1 MKIYHNAKW
10 WIDGKI
16 DPEIVAIGMKD
27 GKIAEL
33 LRKLPQGKFR
43 GVDLGGNYVFPGFI
57 DTHTHS
63 FEGGLYSMMIDL
75 SPAGSISD
83 VLELI
88 NEYSPNKGRYIFA
101 WNFDESLIKEKR
113 FPTRRELD
121 KVLPDKSLV
130 LRRIDGH
137 SCIVNSFAL
146 NNIRDSGMLHDAQ
159 DEVLRGYDNDLAVHW
174 FHKSLDQ
181 DIIVEAYHA
190 AAQIALKGGFT
201 GIHTMIGDADM
212 SITHYEL
219 IRDRLSDFAV
229 RYTIY
234 PQSFNIDAA
243 LDAGAT
249 RVGGCIL
256 ADGSIGSK
264 TAALSYTYA
273 GSGDRGILYQTDDF
287 WKAFITRAHQN
298 DLQVAVHCIGDLAI
312 KQINDVY
319 LDLEQTDS
327 RDLRHQL
334 IHCEITPDSLVDE
347 IAKSKAAAVMQPSFD
362 LLWGG
367 EEGFYARTL
376 GKDNT
381 FEMNRFASLLKQ
393 GVKVTGSSDWYITEL
408 DIVMSLQALLNHTNP
423 DERLGLKDA
432 IAIYTENAAWLSHD
446 EDSLGMIEK
455 GFVAD
460 FSVLGS
466 LPSIDITDTKKQVK
480 AIIREGEVVH
490 NAL

>member
-10 WIDGKI
+10 WIKGRI
-16 DPEIVAIGMKD
+16 DPEIIAVGVKD
-27 GKIAEL
+27 GKIVEL
-33 LRKLPQGKFR
+33 FNKLPQGSHR
-43 GVDLGGNYVFPGFI
+43 SIDLGGRFVFPGFI

-75 SPAGSISD
+75 SPAQSISD

-88 NEYSPNKGRYIFA
+88 HEYSRSKGKYIFA
-101 WNFDESLIKEKR
+101 WNFDESSIKEKR
-113 FPTRRELD
+113 FPTRQELD
-121 KVLPDKSLV
+121 KVLQDRNLV

-146 NNIRDSGMLHDAQ
+146 KNIRESGKLHESQ

-181 DIIVEAYHA
+181 DIIIEAYHTA
-190 AAQIALKGGFT
+190 SRIALQGGFT

-229 RYTIY
+229 RYHIY
-234 PQSFNIDAA
+234 PQSFDIDAA

-264 TAALSYTYA
+264 TAALSFNYLNSDSS
-273 GSGDRGILYQTDDF
+273 GSLYQTDDF

-298 DLQVAVHCIGDLAI
+298 NLQVGVHCIGDRAI

-319 LDLEQTDS
+319 LALERADS
-327 RDLRHQL
+327 RDLRHQI
-334 IHCEITPDSLVDE
+334 IHCEITPDSLLDE
-347 IAKSKAAAVMQPSFD
+347 IAESKAATVMQPAFD
-362 LLWGG
+362 RLWGG
-367 EEGFYARTL
+367 TDGFYAGML
-376 GKDNT
+376 GKDKT
-381 FEMNRFASLLKQ
+381 FEMNRFASLLKR

-408 DIVMSLQALLNHTNP
+408 DIVKSLQSLLIHTIP
-423 DERLGLKDA
+423 DERISLKDA
-432 IAIYTENAAWLSHD
+432 VAIYTENAAWLSHD
-446 EDSLGMIEK
+446 EGRLGKIEK
-455 GFVAD
+455 GFIAD
-460 FSVLGS
+460 FSVLES
-466 LPSIDITDTKKQVK
+466 LPSVKISDTKQQVK
-480 AIIREGEVVH
+480 AIIRDGEMVH
-490 NAL
+490 DAL